1 MSSPIPLQSLRC
13 VFQTFFFFTFSLLN
27 CYDTGWISL
36 IFALWTIM
44 ALVESAYWKLQNG
57 SEGSSLLFFSWSKWV
72 RNTADSYNN
81 ILPKLKIITP
91 RFQIAFFY
99 NSSYFPPKKCSSKWG
114 SSHSLFKPSNP
125 FFYQCLSLFSQ
136 NLRKVSH
143 QNPWKLINC
152 NLFLFFSSFE
162 EPFWHSFKY
171 ALYFS
176 HEWYDSTFH
185 HKFRLKVAQICS

>member
-99 NSSYFPPKKCSSKWG
+99 NSSYFPLKNAVRNGVVRTPFLNHLTLFLSMPLPIFPKFEKSVSSKY
-114 SSHSLFKPSNP
+114 LKID
-125 FFYQCLSLFSQ
+125 
-136 NLRKVSH
+136 
-143 QNPWKLINC
+143 KLQFIFIFQ
-152 NLFLFFSSFE
+152 FLWRAILAF
-162 EPFWHSFKY
+162 
-171 ALYFS
+171 
-176 HEWYDSTFH
+176 
-185 HKFRLKVAQICS
+185 I